1 MEIDESWL
9 YPGTLIVLGILA
21 YMQWQI
27 NAKKT
32 MYLILAVM
40 AYIVWSHETGHSLGE
55 LRQDA
60 VQSFDEAVGNNKHAK
75 KMKSEQLDPDA
86 AEKAVKNE

>member
-9 YPGTLIVLGILA
+9 YPGTLVVLAILA

-32 MYLILAVM
+32 MYLIFAVM
-40 AYIVWSHETGHSLGE
+40 AYIVWSHETGHTLGE

-60 VQSFDEAVGNNKHAK
+60 VQSFDDAVGNSKYGKN
-75 KMKSEQLDPDA
+75 MKSDVLDP
-86 AEKAVKNE
+86 EKAEEAVK